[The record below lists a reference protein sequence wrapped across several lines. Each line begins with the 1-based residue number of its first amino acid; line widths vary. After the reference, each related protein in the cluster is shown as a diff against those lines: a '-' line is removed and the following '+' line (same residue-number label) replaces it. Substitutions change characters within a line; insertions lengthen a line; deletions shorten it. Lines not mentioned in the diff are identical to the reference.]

1 MNTTYNADIVISQL
15 VGTKSTVWYND
26 EPIAN
31 VEAMGRDLIA
41 AGAAARK
48 MSVYDVAAGHFLSGT
63 VAQLME
69 GEEVG
74 EPTNWVVFNASK
86 NPPTD
91 GVIFIPI
98 EED

>member
-1 MNTTYNADIVISQL
+1 MNSKYNADIVISQL

-63 VAQLME
+63 VAQLT
-69 GEEVG
+69 GDD
-74 EPTNWVVFNASK
+74 A
-86 NPPTD
+86 
-91 GVIFIPI
+91 
-98 EED
+98 